1 MSSDYSV
8 NPAAPYQL
16 YQVGPEAE
24 PMILVDGALA
34 YPRSIVDHAASDG
47 VYGPAP
53 PTPVSVARRRT
64 ATWPTSTRL
73 WRPC

>member
-34 YPRSIVDHAASDG
+34 YPRSIVDHAASDCVG
-47 VYGPAP
+47 KFRACQR
-53 PTPVSVARRRT
+53 SSHA
-64 ATWPTSTRL
+64 
-73 WRPC
+73 